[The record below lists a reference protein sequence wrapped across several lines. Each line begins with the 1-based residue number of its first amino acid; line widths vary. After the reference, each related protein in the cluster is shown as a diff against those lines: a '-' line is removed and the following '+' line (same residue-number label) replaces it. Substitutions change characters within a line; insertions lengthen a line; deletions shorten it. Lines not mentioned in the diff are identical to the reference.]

1 MLIVWVSGL
10 EYIYISDEVTKSPE
24 WRNMDDGS
32 QCFFYQS
39 FVLYGTKSN
48 DTGMGNDNDENV
60 DGDDTDMLSI

>member
-32 QCFFYQS
+32 QCFFYQPS
-39 FVLYGTKSN
+39 LLYGVKPN
-48 DTGMGNDNDENV
+48 DIGVRNDNDQDV
-60 DGDDTDMLSI
+60 GGDDTNMYL

>member
-24 WRNMDDGS
+24 WRNMDDGN

-48 DTGMGNDNDENV
+48 DTGMENDNDENV
-60 DGDDTDMLSI
+60 DGDDTDMPSI